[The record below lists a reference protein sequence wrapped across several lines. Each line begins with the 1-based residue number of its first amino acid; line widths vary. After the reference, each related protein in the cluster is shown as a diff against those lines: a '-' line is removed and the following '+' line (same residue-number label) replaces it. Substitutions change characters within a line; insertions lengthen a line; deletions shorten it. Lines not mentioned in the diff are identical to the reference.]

1 MPRRSLLTVVL
12 ALALLALGGL
22 TLSASAAGAKKVSV
36 GDYQSA
42 PVIAANKDYSV
53 GVFSVERDAGKRWIV
68 PTDGYL
74 GIYYPDAG
82 DCDDLDL
89 PLAKGRLPISS
100 KGRFNHSEKT
110 PVADGFVKVRW
121 KGRWTKAGVVS
132 GSIKLKYGTCSSN
145 RKWTGG
151 KVTTAG

>member
-1 MPRRSLLTVVL
+1 MPRRSPLMIPL
-12 ALALLALGGL
+12 ALVLLALGAL
-22 TLSASAAGAKKVSV
+22 TASAAGPKKASV

-42 PVIAANKDYSV
+42 PVIAPNRDYSV

-89 PLAKGRLPISS
+89 PLAAGRIAISS
-100 KGRFNHSEKT
+100 KGRFKHIEKT
-110 PVADGFVKVRW
+110 PVAGSYVKVRW
-121 KGRWTKAGVVS
+121 KGRWTKGGVVS
-132 GSIKLKYGTCSSN
+132 GSIKLKYGTCSSS

-151 KVTTAG
+151 KVTTAR